1 MPRTPA
7 PANGEALSN
16 DPLEVAREVFRALD
30 DAFGRLECAIRV
42 MDILTE
48 GKPENAG
55 VTALFDKQKEVDE
68 MVQNA
73 WPVVMGSATE

>member
-30 DAFGRLECAIRV
+30 DAFGRLDCAIRV
-42 MDILTE
+42 MDMLTE
-48 GKPENAG
+48 DLPQNHG
-55 VTALFDKQKEVDE
+55 VVALFDKHIE
-68 MVQNA
+68 MEKMLKAA
-73 WPVVMGSATE
+73 WPIVVGKAAA